1 MGLVKGFKLCLMTSI
16 RRFNVRNITMMKRKM
31 KSEELQEYFKFKRKR
46 NIKPDKKGKGTY
58 KRKEKYGMAVS
69 SKGQDC

>member
-1 MGLVKGFKLCLMTSI
+1 
-16 RRFNVRNITMMKRKM
+16 MMKRKM

-46 NIKPDKKGKGTY
+46 NIKPGKKGIGTY

>member
-1 MGLVKGFKLCLMTSI
+1 
-16 RRFNVRNITMMKRKM
+16 MMKRKM

-46 NIKPDKKGKGTY
+46 NIKPGKKGKGTY
-58 KRKEKYGMAVS
+58 KRKEKYNMAVS